1 MTVHVNKDSVYT
13 LSRYYHKSKS
23 FPELR
28 QLTVRIISILKK
40 IQIKHCCVVYFSDS
54 EMKEEEE
61 VSVLPHGNALKRIRP
76 HLGMS
81 G

>member
-28 QLTVRIISILKK
+28 QLTVRIISILKE
-40 IQIKHCCVVYFSDS
+40 IRIKHCCVVCFSDS
-54 EMKEEEE
+54 EMKEEE

>member
-28 QLTVRIISILKK
+28 QLTVRTISILKET
-40 IQIKHCCVVYFSDS
+40 QIKHCCVVYFSDS
-54 EMKEEEE
+54 EMKEEE

-76 HLGMS
+76 HLAMS